1 LIESYTGTDLQG
13 LAKVAILPKYY
24 ENDDKT
30 IYFFPGVCSLQQLL
44 DNPEFRSTPD
54 QAVYIFSVLLEF
66 VLLMREK
73 GYRHS
78 DLKPENT
85 WLLRSQDD

>member
-1 LIESYTGTDLQG
+1 M
-13 LAKVAILPKYY
+13 LPKYY
-24 ENDDKT
+24 DNNDKT
-30 IYFFPGVCSLQQLL
+30 IYFNPGVCSLQQLL

-54 QAVYIFSVLLEF
+54 QAVHIFSVLLEF

-78 DLKPENT
+78 DLNPGNT
-85 WLLRSQDD
+85 

>member
-1 LIESYTGTDLQG
+1 MINSYTGRDLQR
-13 LAKVAILPKYY
+13 LTKVTILPKNYN
-24 ENDDKT
+24 NDEKA
-30 IYFFPGVCSLQQLL
+30 IYFVPGACSLQQLL

-54 QAVYIFSVLLEF
+54 QAVHIFSVLLEF

-85 WLLRSQDD
+85 

>member
-1 LIESYTGTDLQG
+1 MQRLE
-13 LAKVAILPKYY
+13 KVTILPKHYDN
-24 ENDDKT
+24 EDKT
-30 IYFFPGVCSLQQLL
+30 IYFVPGVCSLQQLL
-44 DNPEFRSTPD
+44 DHPEFRRTPD
-54 QAVYIFSVLLEF
+54 QAVHIFSVLLEF

-85 WLLRSQDD
+85 

>member
-1 LIESYTGTDLQG
+1 MISSYTGRELQR

-24 ENDDKT
+24 NNDDKT
-30 IYFFPGVCSLQQLL
+30 IYFVPGVCSLQQLL

-54 QAVYIFSVLLEF
+54 QAVHIFSVLIEF
-66 VLLMREK
+66 VLLMKKR

-78 DLKPENT
+78 DLKPDKT
-85 WLLRSQDD
+85 

>member
-1 LIESYTGTDLQG
+1 LIDSYTGKYLKR
-13 LAKVAILPKYY
+13 LAKVAILPEHY
-24 ENDDKT
+24 NHDDKA
-30 IYFFPGVCSLQQLL
+30 IYFVPGVCSLQQLL

-54 QAVYIFSVLLEF
+54 QAVHIFSVLLEF

-78 DLKPENT
+78 DLKPANT
-85 WLLRSQDD
+85 

>member
-1 LIESYTGTDLQG
+1 MIDSYTGQDLQR

-24 ENDDKT
+24 NNDDKT
-30 IYFFPGVCSLQQLL
+30 IYFVPGVCSLQQLL
-44 DNPEFRSTPD
+44 DHPEFRSTPD
-54 QAVYIFSVLLEF
+54 QAVHIFSVLLEF

-85 WLLRSQDD
+85 

>member
-1 LIESYTGTDLQG
+1 MIDSYKGTDLQR

-24 ENDDKT
+24 NNDEKT
-30 IYFFPGVCSLQQLL
+30 IYFVPGVCSLQQLL

-54 QAVYIFSVLLEF
+54 QAVHIFSVLLEF
-66 VLLMREK
+66 VLLIREK

-78 DLKPENT
+78 DVKPYNT
-85 WLLRSQDD
+85 

>member
-1 LIESYTGTDLQG
+1 MIDSYTGTDLQR
-13 LAKVAILPKYY
+13 LAKVAMLPKYY
-24 ENDDKT
+24 NDEEKT
-30 IYFFPGVCSLQQLL
+30 IYFVPGVCSLQQLL

-54 QAVYIFSVLLEF
+54 QAVHIFSVLLEF

-78 DLKPENT
+78 DLNPGNI
-85 WLLRSQDD
+85 

>member
-1 LIESYTGTDLQG
+1 MIDSYTGTDLQR
-13 LAKVAILPKYY
+13 LEKLAILPKHYNNE
-24 ENDDKT
+24 ENT
-30 IYFFPGVCSLQQLL
+30 IYFVPGVCSLQQLL

-54 QAVYIFSVLLEF
+54 QAVHIFSVLLEF

-85 WLLRSQDD
+85 YLIRSQED

>member
-1 LIESYTGTDLQG
+1 LIDSYTGRDLQR

-24 ENDDKT
+24 NNDEKT
-30 IYFFPGVCSLQQLL
+30 IYFVPGVCSLKQLL
-44 DNPEFRSTPD
+44 KNPEFRSTPD
-54 QAVYIFSVLLEF
+54 QAVHIFSVLLEF

-85 WLLRSQDD
+85 

>member
-1 LIESYTGTDLQG
+1 MIDSYTGRDLQR
-13 LAKVAILPKYY
+13 LEKVAMLPKYY
-24 ENDDKT
+24 DNNDKT
-30 IYFFPGVCSLQQLL
+30 IYFNPGVCSLQQLL

-54 QAVYIFSVLLEF
+54 QAVHIFSVLLEF

-78 DLKPENT
+78 DLKPSNT
-85 WLLRSQDD
+85 

>member
-1 LIESYTGTDLQG
+1 MQR

-24 ENDDKT
+24 NNEDKT
-30 IYFFPGVCSLQQLL
+30 IYFVPGVCSLEQLI
-44 DNPEFRSTPD
+44 DNAEFRSTPD
-54 QAVYIFSVLLEF
+54 QAVHIFSVLLEF

-78 DLKPENT
+78 DLKPGNT
-85 WLLRSQDD
+85 

>member
-1 LIESYTGTDLQG
+1 MINSYTGRDFYRLE
-13 LAKVAILPKYY
+13 KVAILPKYY
-24 ENDDKT
+24 NNDDKT
-30 IYFFPGVCSLQQLL
+30 IYFDPGVCSIQQLL

-54 QAVYIFSVLLEF
+54 QAVHIFSVLLEF

-78 DLKPENT
+78 DLKPGNT
-85 WLLRSQDD
+85 

>member
-1 LIESYTGTDLQG
+1 MQR

-24 ENDDKT
+24 NNDDKT
-30 IYFFPGVCSLQQLL
+30 IYFVPGVCSLQQLL
-44 DNPEFRSTPD
+44 HNTEFRSTPD
-54 QAVYIFSVLLEF
+54 QAVHIFSVLLEF

-85 WLLRSQDD
+85 

>member
-1 LIESYTGTDLQG
+1 LIDSYTGRDFQRLE
-13 LAKVAILPKYY
+13 KVAMLPKYY
-24 ENDDKT
+24 NNDDKT
-30 IYFFPGVCSLQQLL
+30 IYFDLGVCSLQQLI

-54 QAVYIFSVLLEF
+54 QAVHIFEVLLEF

-85 WLLRSQDD
+85 

>member
-1 LIESYTGTDLQG
+1 MERLE
-13 LAKVAILPKYY
+13 KVAILPKYY
-24 ENDDKT
+24 DNDEKT
-30 IYFFPGVCSLQQLL
+30 IYFVPGVCSLQQLI
-44 DNPEFRSTPD
+44 DNSEFRSTPD
-54 QAVYIFSVLLEF
+54 QAVHIFSVLLEF

-85 WLLRSQDD
+85 

>member
-1 LIESYTGTDLQG
+1 LIKSYTGRDLQI
-13 LAKVAILPKYY
+13 LENVAILPKYY
-24 ENDDKT
+24 NNHDKT
-30 IYFFPGVCSLQQLL
+30 IYFVPGVCSLQQLL
-44 DNPEFRSTPD
+44 DNPEFRTTPD
-54 QAVYIFSVLLEF
+54 QAVHIFSVLLEF

-85 WLLRSQDD
+85 

>member
-1 LIESYTGTDLQG
+1 MIDSYTGINLQR

-24 ENDDKT
+24 DSDEKT
-30 IYFFPGVCSLQQLL
+30 IYFDSGVCSLQQLL
-44 DNPEFRSTPD
+44 DNPKFRSTPD
-54 QAVYIFSVLLEF
+54 QAVHIFSVLLEF

-78 DLKPENT
+78 DLKPDNT
-85 WLLRSQDD
+85 